1 MADYS
6 SAAFVGLIMRQM
18 AASGIPAPPGLPPG
32 GSPVVSLELKREL
45 LAHACRAAGPAFLL
59 RIGQGIHHVAS
70 DPTLDVLRRAADP
83 LDLLGRWT
91 RLERYHHSHHR
102 IRIVSSGD
110 RAVRLDHLSLRPE
123 RPGLLEDLAV
133 FGLLVALLQAIGC
146 SGIDLDLVGDSD
158 AILAVV
164 RGDEP
169 VLASTDTALPVAWDL
184 RWQHFSPAQRALPVV
199 PEQLSPAEQLY
210 HLFDHDPA
218 RTWPIAAAAKQF
230 GLSTRNLQRRLR
242 EQGGSYS
249 GILRDARVRRA
260 ARAMLDTAASLAEI
274 GYAAG
279 FADQAHFTR
288 EFRRVLG
295 ASPAEWRRMAT
306 APQADPVS

>member
-1 MADYS
+1 VADYS

-18 AASGIPAPPGLPPG
+18 AAAGIPAPPGLPPG

-83 LDLLGRWT
+83 LDLLGRWA

-102 IRIVSSGD
+102 IHVLSTGENT
-110 RAVRLDHLSLRPE
+110 VRLDHLSLRPE
-123 RPGLLEDLAV
+123 RPSLLEDLAV
-133 FGLLVALLQAIGC
+133 FGLLIALLQAIGC
-146 SGIDLDLVGDSD
+146 SGIDLDLVGHDNGN
-158 AILAVV
+158 LAVV
-164 RGDEP
+164 RLEEP
-169 VLASTDTALPVAWDL
+169 VLECTDIAPPVAWDL
-184 RWQHFSPAQRALPVV
+184 RWRHFAPDQRTLPAM
-199 PEQLSPAEQLY
+199 PERLSPAEQLY
-210 HLFDHDPA
+210 LLFDHDPA
-218 RTWPIAAAAKQF
+218 RIWPIAAAARQL
-230 GLSTRNLQRRLR
+230 GLSARNLQRRLQ

-260 ARAMLDTAASLAEI
+260 ARAMLDTASSLAEI

-279 FADQAHFTR
+279 FADQAHFAR

-295 ASPAEWRRMAT
+295 ASPAEWRRMAR
-306 APQADPVS
+306 APTVEEA